1 MFRPYSFKSIALW
14 TAGSSRQSGILWRE
28 SAIHG
33 TDGAATGRSCEHSST
48 RQWDSNDGEGLDA
61 EKALGLAAA
70 LRVHLADGRTAA
82 YCESRDKAV
91 TEQNVREFAEFLEHC
106 GGFTLD

>member
-70 LRVHLADGRTAA
+70 P
-82 YCESRDKAV
+82 
-91 TEQNVREFAEFLEHC
+91 EQNVREFAEFLEHC
-106 GGFTLD
+106 GRFTID